1 MPRLT
6 RFVPA
11 ALVIVIGLTAGWG
24 VSHLTA
30 YATRGDAEPEPY
42 QATRAAYDSTV
53 AYLSATLPAQSLP
66 GLRAAGGADAPQR
79 TLVLLGAGDH
89 RSCEDLGRQL
99 RELERRAGD
108 DAPLAV
114 WTVSA
119 DAEDVREFLRRQH
132 VNAAVLHTDSL
143 PPLGSG
149 KLATPAVLRVRTS
162 DGWGEGVAHTKRFPN
177 LRTRSFADELNELHL
192 YRR

>member
-11 ALVIVIGLTAGWG
+11 ALVIAGGLTAGWG
-24 VSHLTA
+24 VSQLTA
-30 YATRGDAEPEPY
+30 YATRSDAEPAPY

-66 GLRAAGGADAPQR
+66 ELRAAGGADAPQR

-99 RELERRAGD
+99 RELERAAGD
-108 DAPLAV
+108 AAPLAV

-119 DAEDVREFLRRQH
+119 DAEAVRAFLRRQH
-132 VNAAVLHTDSL
+132 VDAQVMHTDSL
-143 PPLGSG
+143 PALGSG
-149 KLATPAVLRVRTS
+149 KLSTPAVLRVRTS

-177 LRTRSFADELNELHL
+177 LRTRSFADELNELSL

>member
-66 GLRAAGGADAPQR
+66 GLRAAGDADAARDHGDAGGIVRIGHDLAADRREAPLTR
-79 TLVLLGAGDH
+79 ILLADDHRSDLFAELAEILGERRDVLLGARTLARAEGVCVRPDIYFLTDA
-89 RSCEDLGRQL
+89 SYFTWAVYWSSS
-99 RELERRAGD
+99 RRMAS
-108 DAPLAV
+108 LL
-114 WTVSA
+114 SKI
-119 DAEDVREFLRRQH
+119 LRRKC
-132 VNAAVLHTDSL
+132 SL
-143 PPLGSG
+143 
-149 KLATPAVLRVRTS
+149 
-162 DGWGEGVAHTKRFPN
+162 EGF
-177 LRTRSFADELNELHL
+177 SCI
-192 YRR
+192 